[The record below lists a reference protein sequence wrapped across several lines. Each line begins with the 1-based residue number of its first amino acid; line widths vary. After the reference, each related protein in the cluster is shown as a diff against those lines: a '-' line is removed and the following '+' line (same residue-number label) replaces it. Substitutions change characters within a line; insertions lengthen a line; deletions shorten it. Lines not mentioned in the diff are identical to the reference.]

1 MRYGKNILIL
11 TLLMALFLFFYIRH
25 INEERAAGIQLL
37 FNQPEAGDIYKIRY
51 SNSEGNK
58 AVRYFKIVQATEDAV
73 LFYRGKLS
81 AWNVSD
87 VFLNDFDRDRI
98 ENFSRKDL
106 LKIKNGTFSNNEMK
120 NAVLVEIER
129 KSNRTPANSI

>member
-1 MRYGKNILIL
+1 MHYGKNILIV
-11 TLLMALFLFFYIRH
+11 TLLMVLFLFFYIR
-25 INEERAAGIQLL
+25 NVDSKRASGIQLL

-58 AVRYFKIVQATEDAV
+58 AVRYFKIAQTTEDAV

-87 VFLNDFDRDRI
+87 VFLDDFDRDRV
-98 ENFSRKDL
+98 ENFSREDL
-106 LKIKNGTFSNNEMK
+106 LKIRNGTFSNNEMK

-129 KSNRTPANSI
+129 KNNRVPANSI

>member
-1 MRYGKNILIL
+1 MRYGKNILIV
-11 TLLMALFLFFYIRH
+11 TLLMACFLFFYIRH
-25 INEERAAGIQLL
+25 IKEERTLGIQLL

-58 AVRYFKIVQATEDAV
+58 SVRYFKIAEITEDAV

-87 VFLNDFDRDRI
+87 VFLDEFDRERI
-98 ENFSRKDL
+98 ENFSREDL
-106 LKIKNGTFSNNEMK
+106 LKMKKGTFSDNEMK

-129 KSNRTPANSI
+129 KDIRVPANSI

>member
-1 MRYGKNILIL
+1 MHYGKNILIV
-11 TLLMALFLFFYIRH
+11 TLLMALFLFFYIRN
-25 INEERAAGIQLL
+25 INKERTSGIQLL
-37 FNQPEAGDIYKIRY
+37 FNQPETGDIYKIRY

-58 AVRYFKIVQATEDAV
+58 AVRYFKIAESTENAV

-81 AWNVSD
+81 AWNMSD
-87 VFLNDFDRDRI
+87 VFLDDFDRDRI
-98 ENFSRKDL
+98 ENFSREDL

-129 KSNRTPANSI
+129 KDKRVPANSI